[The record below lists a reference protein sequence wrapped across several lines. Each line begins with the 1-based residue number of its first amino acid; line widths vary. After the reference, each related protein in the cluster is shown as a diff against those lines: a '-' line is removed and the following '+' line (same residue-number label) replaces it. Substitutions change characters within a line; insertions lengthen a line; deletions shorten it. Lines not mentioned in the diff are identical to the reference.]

1 MRLLPYFRQFLQ
13 HKVNNFAILSVSVRE
28 GAPAAAEALLE
39 IPGISGSY
47 EVPTQREGTLA
58 AIATIIGI
66 VGGVAALAEQIRKWY
81 QEWHKS
87 HPGKQFD
94 VVILDPETG
103 NRILLEEAT
112 IEEIT
117 EILKS
122 ISK

>member
-1 MRLLPYFRQFLQ
+1 MAEIQ
-13 HKVNNFAILSVSVRE
+13 VGIEGE
-28 GAPAAAEALLE
+28 GAPAAAAALLE

-58 AIATIIGI
+58 AIATIITI
-66 VGGVAALAEQIRKWY
+66 VGGAVALAEQIRKWY

-94 VVILDPETG
+94 VVILDPDTG

>member
-1 MRLLPYFRQFLQ
+1 MPQIQ
-13 HKVNNFAILSVSVRE
+13 IGIE
-28 GAPAAAEALLE
+28 GEDAPTAAEALLE

-47 EVPTQREGTLA
+47 EVQTQKEGTLA
-58 AIATIIGI
+58 AIATVVGI

-94 VVILDPETG
+94 VVILDPDTG
-103 NRILLEEAT
+103 NRILLEDAT
-112 IEEIT
+112 LEEIT

-122 ISK
+122 LSK

>member
-1 MRLLPYFRQFLQ
+1 MAQIQ
-13 HKVNNFAILSVSVRE
+13 IGIEGE

-39 IPGISGSY
+39 IPGISGTY

-58 AIATIIGI
+58 AIATIITI
-66 VGGVAALAEQIRKWY
+66 VGGAATLAEQIRKWY

-103 NRILLEEAT
+103 NRILLEDAT

-117 EILKS
+117 QILQSLNK
-122 ISK
+122 